1 MWQKVKQA
9 WMKKRLK
16 DPAYDFLFMD
26 APENEYVCFDL
37 ETTNLDPRMA
47 QILSIG
53 AVRIRDHRV
62 LSSQKFYL
70 EVHAEGN
77 FDEEAIKVHR
87 IRKTDAKKGQCVQ
100 DAVKQLVEFIGS
112 RPVVGYYLEFD
123 VAVVNRYL
131 RDMIGIGLP
140 NRQIEVSAQYYD
152 WQTRGNIDRYVDL
165 SFENIR
171 KTLDLPAL
179 AAHNAVHDALM
190 AALCFVKLKHQTTSA
205 RRRVHEQDRIGI

>member
-1 MWQKVKQA
+1 MWQRLKRA
-9 WMKKRLK
+9 WMKKRLQ
-16 DPAYDFLFMD
+16 DPSYGFLFEEE
-26 APENEYVCFDL
+26 PENEYVCFDL

-70 EVHAEGN
+70 EVRAEGN

-87 IRKTDAKKGQCVQ
+87 IRKTDAKKGHCVQ

-112 RPVVGYYLEFD
+112 RPIVGYYLEFD

-131 RDMIGIGLP
+131 KDMIGIGLP

-152 WQTRGNIDRYVDL
+152 WQTRGDIDRYVDL

-179 AAHNAVHDALM
+179 PAHNAVHDALM
-190 AALCFVKLKHQTTSA
+190 TALCFVKLKHQTMSA
-205 RRRVHEQDRIGI
+205 WRRGHEKQLN